1 MLLFF
6 MVLSSCFG
14 LMWFVLV
21 CAFIILSIGL
31 YVNR

>member
-1 MLLFF
+1 MWFSWF
-6 MVLSSCFG
+6 LSSCFSS
-14 LMWFVLV
+14 MWFVLV